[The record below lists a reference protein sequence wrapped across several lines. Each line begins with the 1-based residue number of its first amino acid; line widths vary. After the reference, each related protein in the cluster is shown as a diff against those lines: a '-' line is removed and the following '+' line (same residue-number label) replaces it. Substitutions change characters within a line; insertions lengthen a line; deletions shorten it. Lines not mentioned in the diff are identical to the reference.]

1 MKPRA
6 IVLCVLMILVMVAA
20 TAYYY
25 PSLPETIAV
34 HWDAAGKV
42 NGYGGR
48 WQVWLTGPGTMTGIL
63 LLGVAMPLLSPK
75 KFEVQSFR
83 ETYGYMMVVLVALFA
98 GIEILMLCVA
108 LDVRLK
114 MASVFPALIFLALIF
129 IGNPMGK
136 VRRNFFIGVRT
147 PWTLASEAVW
157 YTTHRLAARLMVASG
172 TLGLIAVSL
181 GAPNWLLLVAM
192 MAWVPVVAGYSLLLY
207 KRLPH

>member
-6 IVLCVLMILVMVAA
+6 LMLCMLMILAMTAI

-34 HWDAAGKV
+34 HWDAAGQV

-48 WQVWLTGPGTMTGIL
+48 WQVWLTGPGAMTGIVL
-63 LLGVAMPLLSPK
+63 LALAMPWLSPK
-75 KFEVQSFR
+75 KFEVQNSR
-83 ETYGYMMVVLVALFA
+83 ETFGYMMVVVVALFA
-98 GIEILMLCVA
+98 GIEILMLCIA

-114 MASVFPALIFLALIF
+114 MASVFPALIFLVLIF

-136 VRRNFFIGVRT
+136 VRRNFFIGIRT

-157 YTTHRLAARLMVASG
+157 YATHRLAARLMVGSG
-172 TLGLIAVSL
+172 LLGLIAVWG
-181 GAPNWLLLVAM
+181 GASYWILLVLMGGWAL
-192 MAWVPVVAGYSLLLY
+192 VSAGYSLLLY
-207 KRLPH
+207 KRLPQ